1 MFPMQIIAM
10 HQYWSLFGRQNGNA
24 ICKEAAARDHISWI
38 QHGAGAQLGA
48 ICIATASS
56 CLAQLKLDWF
66 DIVALPCLQIRHYC
80 QPVNQLTCELKPLP
94 EKRLLCIATTSSCS
108 AGLGWF
114 DIITWLTCEL
124 PNPLKR
130 VVCYALHQQDLFHI
144 FASLIWLGC
153 IFEIIPSLTWFAC
166 GLEIEGYPLGY
177 PKRTLKEASY
187 VPFIP
192 FQCFMLRIPCQRY
205 SRLQEWSFDFQ
216 KK

>member
-1 MFPMQIIAM
+1 MCI
-10 HQYWSLFGRQNGNA
+10 
-24 ICKEAAARDHISWI
+24 EAAARDHISGI

-48 ICIATASS
+48 ICIETASS

-94 EKRLLCIATTSSCS
+94 EKRLWCIATTSSCS

-166 GLEIEGYPLGY
+166 GLEIEGYPLGCT
-177 PKRTLKEASY
+177 KMSKSCRNHFASWY
-187 VPFIP
+187 IGPIYMQPISAKKWFLGHIP
-192 FQCFMLRIPCQRY
+192 RLATCF
-205 SRLQEWSFDFQ
+205 
-216 KK
+216 